1 MQEIADLPFGT
12 EVIEKIKNLSVVEAI
27 GVHGSYVYGE
37 LDEYSDL
44 DLVAVCSEIPS
55 PEAREEFLGG
65 LVDKINRDFEV
76 PERFLEDIDY
86 IQVDENYLGI
96 DYVKADYLEGLVD
109 KLEDGESI
117 PKDEI
122 EDAIKFLYY
131 SEVVWDP
138 EEILVSLKERMPEA
152 DPSAARYFLYDLEKI
167 NLDGSWPKASL
178 SASISRKNYLQISKI
193 FNRAIESY
201 ILALCVIN
209 GEYYGGP
216 KNAAFTMDKLDH
228 KPEDCWKRL
237 QRISKIGN
245 SKEEVKEKVEIFQD
259 LRRELFEIIEEQEE
273 LDLSDDLPDQ

>member
-1 MQEIADLPFGT
+1 M
-12 EVIEKIKNLSVVEAI
+12 
-27 GVHGSYVYGE
+27 
-37 LDEYSDL
+37 
-44 DLVAVCSEIPS
+44 
-55 PEAREEFLGG
+55 
-65 LVDKINRDFEV
+65 
-76 PERFLEDIDY
+76 
-86 IQVDENYLGI
+86 
-96 DYVKADYLEGLVD
+96 
-109 KLEDGESI
+109 
-117 PKDEI
+117 
-122 EDAIKFLYY
+122 
-131 SEVVWDP
+131 
-138 EEILVSLKERMPEA
+138 SLKERMPEA